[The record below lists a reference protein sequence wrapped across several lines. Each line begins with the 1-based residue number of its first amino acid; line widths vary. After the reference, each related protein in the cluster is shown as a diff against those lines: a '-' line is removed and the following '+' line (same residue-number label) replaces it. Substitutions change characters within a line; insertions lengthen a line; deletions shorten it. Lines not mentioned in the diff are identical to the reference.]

1 MSQPSPSK
9 APRTPSTSKIL
20 PRPGSSHSQT
30 PSQLSTSYRLLYRGA
45 LSLPDSHILLDG
57 LAFVAKLESPTKH
70 VTTSLLENSL
80 ALALESM
87 RGRPSLRFQ
96 GVVKLADVYMDESAC
111 VEMDIHPRAL
121 ISRIYFENMF
131 CLKPFPANPKGKATQ
146 STLKSDIGI
155 KISLGDSDGPETT
168 QIVVYAHLP
177 PPTPLLN
184 SPSKDKDPTH
194 TPNANPNSPTI
205 QLRVAR
211 LTPRPTQK
219 PIRLPRPD
227 DPIPRKP
234 PLTFASNAST
244 SMAHVQTLPMQR
256 VGSLKDLKRVASGS
270 LKGDLK
276 RVASGSFSS
285 SSAAGVTNGLAAKRP
300 KLVGGNASSGNGN
313 VGNVGA
319 GVGMLSGLGSGVRL
333 PPVQAHVGD
342 GDVFKV
348 PELPRQVSAKN
359 LKVGGG
365 KEKGKERERDVDV
378 GDVDDV
384 FGGAVLTSSLKDVGD
399 GDDLFGLEDEFDGGA
414 VERGNKNTIKK
425 ATIAFLAKVKDP
437 AKKDAVFDKNHPD
450 FKEFYGAVYRG
461 VCFAVRGRIRLETV
475 DQGIVE
481 RLLKMHTRMYL
492 TGLGPPAA

>member
-9 APRTPSTSKIL
+9 APKTPSTSKIQ

-30 PSQLSTSYRLLYRGA
+30 PGQLSTSYRLLYRGA

-131 CLKPFPANPKGKATQ
+131 CLKPFPANPKDKATQ

-184 SPSKDKDPTH
+184 SPSKEVPSLT
-194 TPNANPNSPTI
+194 ANPNSPTI

-211 LTPRPTQK
+211 LTLRPTQK

-276 RVASGSFSS
+276 RVASGSFASSSSSS
-285 SSAAGVTNGLAAKRP
+285 SSAGVN
-300 KLVGGNASSGNGN
+300 
-313 VGNVGA
+313 
-319 GVGMLSGLGSGVRL
+319 
-333 PPVQAHVGD
+333 
-342 GDVFKV
+342 DVFKV
-348 PELPRQVSAKN
+348 PELPRQASGRN
-359 LKVGGG
+359 LKLGGG
-365 KEKGKERERDVDV
+365 KEKEKGKERERDVVDG
-378 GDVDDV
+378 GD
-384 FGGAVLTSSLKDVGD
+384 
-399 GDDLFGLEDEFDGGA
+399 FDGGA